1 MKSGFIM
8 GLESN
13 SSRSEYFAKNMIN
26 FGKLTGVNEVIE
38 SIENISI
45 NSIYELCDK
54 LLTSTKPVLSVIG
67 PNANSFKKLEI
78 STILN

>member
-8 GLESN
+8 GHESN

-26 FGKLTGVNEVIE
+26 FGKLITTNEVIQ

-45 NSIYELCDK
+45 DSIYDLCEK
-54 LLTSTKPVLSVIG
+54 LFNSAQPVLSVIG
-67 PNANSFKKLEI
+67 PNANSLKKLEI
-78 STILN
+78 SKLLN